1 MFGREFTQESQ
12 NEKPSSYGITGPYRF
27 REVRHDGIRL
37 TIRRFDRGGFE
48 PRHCGALLD
57 PALQALTGMMSSN
70 KGEDS
75 IPHRVMFIPVDMA
88 TGLYSFQALSSALYA
103 RRDEDKG
110 CYIDNSL
117 MRSGPLPA
125 KRAADRQYT

>member
-1 MFGREFTQESQ
+1 MSGREFTQESQ
-12 NEKPSSYGITGPYRF
+12 NGKPSSYGITGPYRF
-27 REVRHDGIRL
+27 REVRHDGIRR

-57 PALQALTGMMSSN
+57 PVLQALTGMMSSN

-88 TGLYSFQALSSALYA
+88 PGLYSFQALSSELYA

-110 CYIDNSL
+110 C
-117 MRSGPLPA
+117 
-125 KRAADRQYT
+125 